1 MPYALIFKDKPGS
14 LELRTRLRPTHLDY
28 LTENKAR
35 ILAGGALIDDDGT
48 GGDGGVIIVN
58 TEDRAEAEAFAAND
72 PFTKGGLFESVTI
85 RRWRKAFFNGE
96 KLV

>member
-1 MPYALIFKDKPGS
+1 MPYALIFKDKPDS
-14 LELRTRLRPTHLDY
+14 HELRTKLRPPHLDY

-35 ILAGGALIDDDGT
+35 ILAGGALIGDDGT
-48 GGDGGVIIVN
+48 GGSGGVIIVD
-58 TEDRAEAEAFAAND
+58 TDDRAEAEAFAAND

-85 RRWRKAFFNGE
+85 SRWRKAFFDGE